1 MSLLSAADRSTLV
14 QHLAPIGHQVDLVL
28 FTQTFGGSESGR
40 IAKQLLDEVASLHD
54 KIAVVEKNFVLDTDD
69 RAKYGV
75 DKAPAIVILSD
86 GADTRMRLYG
96 APTGYEFASLVE
108 AVLVA
113 GTGSPELEPE
123 TMTALAAVTEPLHL
137 QVFTTPT

>member
-1 MSLLSAADRSTLV
+1 MSLLSDADRSTLV
-14 QHLAPIGHQVDLVL
+14 QHLAPIARQVDLVL
-28 FTQTFGGSESGR
+28 FTQTFGGSESGPV
-40 IAKQLLDEVASLHD
+40 AKQLLHEVASLHD
-54 KIAVVEKNFVLDTDD
+54 KIAVVEKNFVLDTED
-69 RAKYGV
+69 RDRYRV

-96 APTGYEFASLVE
+96 APTGYEFAALVE

-113 GTGSPELEPE
+113 GTGATELEAE
-123 TMTALAAVTEPLHL
+123 TLTALDGVTEPLHL